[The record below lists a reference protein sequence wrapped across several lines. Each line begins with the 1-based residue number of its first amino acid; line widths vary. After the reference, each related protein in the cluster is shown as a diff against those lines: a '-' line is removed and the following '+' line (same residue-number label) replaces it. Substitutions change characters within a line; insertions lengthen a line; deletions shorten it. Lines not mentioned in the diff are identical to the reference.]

1 MQLQMCPYAISINFL
16 IYFQKYRNPFQRYRR
31 IIEKEIGNSRISIIL
46 NIYLINIIIFR
57 YHLN

>member
-1 MQLQMCPYAISINFL
+1 MCPYAISINFL
-16 IYFQKYRNPFQRYRR
+16 IYFQKHRNPFQRYRR

>member
-1 MQLQMCPYAISINFL
+1 LQLHKCPCSNSINFL
-16 IYFQKYRNPFQRYRR
+16 KYFQTHRYPYQRYMR